1 MNSIQKLKH
10 LRSSDTIT
18 FLDRSSGQEVTA
30 TVEGF
35 RSVLFADGLEP
46 HALVTG
52 SMGNERAI
60 PMHAIRK
67 RERPGEPVLELV

>member
-18 FLDRSSGQEVTA
+18 YVDRATGQEVTA

-35 RSVLFADGLEP
+35 RSVLFKDGLET

-52 SMGNERAI
+52 SMGSERAI
-60 PMHAIRK
+60 PMHAICK

>member
-1 MNSIQKLKH
+1 MNTLEKLH
-10 LRSSDTIT
+10 LIRSY
-18 FLDRSSGQEVTA
+18 DRVTYRDRNGQEVSGI
-30 TVEGF
+30 VEGF

-67 RERPGEPVLELV
+67 RERPGEQVLNLV